1 MNEKDQLP
9 LGLPGAEQPMSDEA
23 VKQAKELSEVAK
35 LSAEVIEKG
44 LVRETRPVF
53 VFDKRLAEKKSG
65 NAARQEKFRVE
76 REKEGLKMGMVPV
89 AALEKVKKLGGG
101 SDGWIKYIASI
112 SNPKNETQEV
122 LSGGVA
128 PAVEPVVVIKEVFI
142 NKDVIKEVPGP
153 VQIQIEKVEIE
164 KPMSAEQK
172 KTLYIGEKVRAL
184 TGFRRK
190 IVKFLLGI

>member
-89 AALEKVKKLGGG
+89 AALEKVKELGGG
-101 SDGWIKYIASI
+101 SDGWIKYIASL

-122 LSGGVA
+122 LSGGSV
-128 PAVEPVVVIKEVFI
+128 PVKPIEVIKEV
-142 NKDVIKEVPGP
+142 IKLVPGP
-153 VQIQIEKVEIE
+153 VEIRKVEIE
-164 KPMSAEQK
+164 KVVFQMTEEEK
-172 KTLYIGEKVRAL
+172 KTFLIGKKVRES

-190 IVKFLLGI
+190 LIKFLLGI